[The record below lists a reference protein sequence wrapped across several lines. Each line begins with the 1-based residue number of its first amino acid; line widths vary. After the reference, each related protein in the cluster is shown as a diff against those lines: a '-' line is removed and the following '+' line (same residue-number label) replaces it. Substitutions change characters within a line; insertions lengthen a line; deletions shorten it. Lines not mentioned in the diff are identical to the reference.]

1 MSTLA
6 YPSPDFPGPP
16 SVTLEV
22 GDDWEPVHAPGT
34 MLAARLPRPEGFSP
48 NVVVTLEPC
57 APDDAVER
65 SLEQVVTIAGSRG
78 GGVSEPYAAELG
90 GARFVGCDATWPD
103 SRGRATV
110 LHANLFHVA
119 GAGDTAYLVQLT
131 GAVGGPAAEAD
142 YDLVRSVLTTVRVQP
157 WTRGRSDDARSTTH
171 EHDPAHHRDGPRERR
186 RSRAP
191 AQRGHRRRRGHRLRR
206 RRRHGRARCR

>member
-34 MLAARLPRPEGFSP
+34 TLAARLPRSEGFSP
-48 NVVVTLEPC
+48 TVVITLEAC
-57 APDDAVER
+57 ASDHAVER
-65 SLEQVVTIAGSRG
+65 ALEQVVTIAGSRG

-103 SRGRATV
+103 PEDVNV

-142 YDLVRSVLTTVRVQP
+142 YDLIRSVLTTVRVQP
-157 WTRGRSDDARSTTH
+157 WPGPDPTTR
-171 EHDPAHHRDGPRERR
+171 EHDA
-186 RSRAP
+186 
-191 AQRGHRRRRGHRLRR
+191 
-206 RRRHGRARCR
+206 

>member
-34 MLAARLPRPEGFSP
+34 MLTARLPRAEGFSP

-57 APDDAVER
+57 APDHAVER
-65 SLEQVVTIAGSRG
+65 SVEQLVTIAASRG

-103 SRGRATV
+103 AEVETV

-119 GAGDTAYLVQLT
+119 GAGNTAYLVQLT
-131 GAVGGPAAEAD
+131 GAVGGPAAETD
-142 YDLVRSVLTTVRVQP
+142 YDLIRGVLTTVRVQP
-157 WTRGRSDDARSTTH
+157 WAAPASTTQ
-171 EHDPAHHRDGPRERR
+171 EHDA
-186 RSRAP
+186 
-191 AQRGHRRRRGHRLRR
+191 
-206 RRRHGRARCR
+206 